1 MKKIFFFLSALLFL
15 SSCSIPVASRLMPIE
30 LESNHSV
37 IFKDG
42 YSIVT
47 STGDSTDV
55 AVLGEDYFGS
65 VTLTVFCLNKK
76 GNAKNIIP
84 TQIRMISCDGKNVYS
99 ECKVY
104 SADAYLKQLKKD
116 EQRLSIMN
124 AVTTGLETASAQL
137 ETKTTT
143 TNVNV
148 SESGSYKT
156 DKLTVTTTTTG
167 NKVAEQAATANG
179 AIRQE
184 NIHREQTDLYNQS
197 KQELLKNNT
206 LQVGESV
213 IGKVMVQAKYVKY
226 KFFKLTIPFGNEEH
240 TFILK
245 PDVAK

>member
-1 MKKIFFFLSALLFL
+1 MKKSFYFLAILLFL
-15 SSCSIPVASRLMPIE
+15 SSCSIPVASRLTSTE
-30 LESNHSV
+30 LASNHSV

-55 AVLGEDYFGS
+55 AVLGEEYLGS

-76 GNAKNIIP
+76 GNAKTIIP
-84 TQIRMISCDGKNVYS
+84 TQIRMVKYDEKNVYS

-104 SADAYLKQLKKD
+104 SADAYLKKIQKD
-116 EQRLSIMN
+116 ERQLSMLN
-124 AVTTGLETASAQL
+124 AVFTGLETAIAQN

-143 TNVNV
+143 TKVNV
-148 SESGSYKT
+148 SESGSYETKKVT
-156 DKLTVTTTTTG
+156 LTTTTTG
-167 NKVAEQAATANG
+167 NKAAEQLARVNG
-179 AIRQE
+179 AITQE
-184 NIHREQTDLYNQS
+184 NIHREQANLYNQA
-197 KQELLKNNT
+197 KQELLKTNT

-213 IGKVMVQAKYVKY
+213 MGKVMAEIPYMKY
-226 KFFKLTIPFGNEEH
+226 KILKLTIPFGNEEH